1 MQAAVSEGEAGR
13 PGANAHLTPWPA
25 AVASAASEPE
35 IGTMAKLTVRDL
47 EVTGKRVLM
56 RVDYNVPMEEKDGR
70 MVINDAT
77 RIKET
82 LPTLKLLTDKGARLI
97 LAAHLGRPDGKR
109 EPSMS
114 LRPVAEKVG
123 EMFGKPVKFVDETVG
138 EKAEAAANALQN
150 GEILLLEN
158 VRYQAEEEENDPV
171 FAAKLARLADVYVN
185 DAFGAA
191 HRAHASTCGV
201 ARIISAWGGPCAA
214 GLLMERELKF
224 LGDELENPARPFVV
238 ILGGAKVSDKIKVI
252 DRLLEKADTVIIG
265 GAMAYTFKLAHG
277 NKTGKSLVEPE
288 HIQTALDAET
298 KAKARG
304 VNFLLPSDNVIAELQ
319 DTGKLNKKGK
329 PVFAPVNP
337 RVNTAADIPADC
349 EGFDIGPAS
358 VAAFSAAVASAKTI
372 LWNGPMGMFED
383 PRFAEGTFAVAKA
396 VAAATANGAKSII
409 GGGDSVKAVNKA
421 KLGDQVTFMSTGGGA
436 SLEFLE
442 GTPLPGVTCLDEQ

>member
-1 MQAAVSEGEAGR
+1 
-13 PGANAHLTPWPA
+13 
-25 AVASAASEPE
+25 
-35 IGTMAKLTVRDL
+35 MAKLTVRDL
-47 EVTGKRVLM
+47 EVTGKRVFM

-70 MVINDAT
+70 MVINDTT

-304 VNFLLPSDNVIAELQ
+304 VNFLLPSDNLIAELQ